1 MDSCIIQLT
10 DAAHKH
16 GNFNIRQCGKDFFP
30 PDVFGGSSKK
40 AGLGVQITL
49 KADGLSIPVKTDIPT
64 DNKTGKPR
72 WIFRKRSWVKEF
84 VRYNNL
90 KPDDT
95 VRISRIDNRTYE
107 IVPENNHGQGS
118 PKPKLR
124 ETRETRQGTREER
137 RVGIYHKN
145 LEPTIASD
153 VTHNTPLER
162 LNLNWSE
169 KDLREKERTK
179 HVHRLHPYLGKYIP
193 QLVEIFLRKYFTP
206 GQTVLDPFVG
216 SGTTSVQAN
225 ELGINSIGYDVSAF
239 NILLA
244 RAKTDKYD
252 LIKARKEVLDVLKKV
267 RLATQIDK
275 RQASFFVEDLPDEL
289 KELLS
294 ETDNEYLKE
303 WFAPRTLRELLT
315 YRYFIET
322 GTYDYRD
329 LLKVILSRSAR
340 SARLTT
346 HFDLDFPKNSQREPY
361 WCYKH
366 SRTCSPVKEAF
377 KFLNRYSMDTLRR
390 IEEFASV
397 RTDASVEFYHGDSRK
412 MRIPHIDGV
421 MTSPPY
427 VGLIDYHDQHAYSY
441 HLLGLPRNC
450 HNEIGPASKGRSE
463 EAKRQYKNDITVVFY
478 RVLEAMKSGG
488 HLIVVAHDRNN
499 FYSDIAN
506 SIGVEVEDIVR
517 RHVNRRTG
525 RRAGSFFESVFI
537 WRKR

>member
-1 MDSCIIQLT
+1 MDSRTIQLT
-10 DAAHKH
+10 EAAHKH
-16 GNFNIRQCGKDFFP
+16 GNLNIRCCGKDFFP
-30 PDVFGGSSKK
+30 PDSFGGSNKK
-40 AGLGVQITL
+40 KLGKQITINAAGLINQI
-49 KADGLSIPVKTDIPT
+49 KTDIPT
-64 DNKTGKPR
+64 DKKTGKPR

-84 VRYNNL
+84 VRCNNL

-95 VRISRIDNRTYE
+95 VRIRRLDNRTYE
-107 IVPENNHGQGS
+107 VVPENNHGQES
-118 PKPKLR
+118 MKQRLR
-124 ETRETRQGTREER
+124 KTREKPQSTREEK
-137 RVGIYHKN
+137 RVEIYHKHFD
-145 LEPTIASD
+145 PTKASEI
-153 VTHNTPLER
+153 THDTPLEI
-162 LNLNWSE
+162 LNLNWRE

-206 GQTVLDPFVG
+206 GQTVIDPFVG

-244 RAKTDKYD
+244 RVKTDKYD
-252 LIKARKEVLDVLKKV
+252 LIKARNEVLDILKRV

-275 RQASFFVEDLPDEL
+275 RQARLFVEDLPEEL
-289 KELLS
+289 KRLSS
-294 ETDNEYLKE
+294 ETDNEYLKA
-303 WFAPRTLRELLT
+303 WFAPRALRELLT
-315 YRYFIET
+315 YRYFIEKS
-322 GTYDYRD
+322 TYYYRD

-346 HFDLDFPKNSQREPY
+346 HFDLDFPKKPQREPY

-366 SRTCSPVKEAF
+366 SRTCSPTQEAF
-377 KFLNRYSMDTLRR
+377 KFLHRYSLDTLMR
-390 IEEFASV
+390 IEEFSRV
-397 RTDASVEFYHGDSRK
+397 RTDASVELYHVDSRK
-412 MRIPHIDGV
+412 MRIPPIDGV

-450 HNEIGPASKGRSE
+450 HNEIGPAYKGRSE
-463 EAKRQYKNDITVVFY
+463 EAKQQYKSDIAAVFH
-478 RVLEAMKSGG
+478 RVLDATKPGG
-488 HLIVVAHDRNN
+488 RIIVVAHDQANL
-499 FYSDIAN
+499 YSEIAN
-506 SIGVEVEDIVR
+506 NIGVDVEDVVR

-525 RRAGSFFESVFI
+525 RRSGSFFESVFI